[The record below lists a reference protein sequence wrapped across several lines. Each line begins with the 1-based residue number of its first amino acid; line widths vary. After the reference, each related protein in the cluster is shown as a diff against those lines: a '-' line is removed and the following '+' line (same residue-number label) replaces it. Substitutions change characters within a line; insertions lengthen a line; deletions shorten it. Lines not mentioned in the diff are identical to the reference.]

1 MKLSDVLS
9 VSLTKKN
16 TINSLVMYK
25 ATPSVLRI
33 HMIFN
38 SRLGE
43 WLNGFFEERKF
54 YVN

>member
-9 VSLTKKN
+9 VSLTKKSQVN
-16 TINSLVMYK
+16 FLVMYK

-43 WLNGFFEERKF
+43 WLNGFFGERNF
-54 YVN
+54 M